1 VHALGHVGGEAVDG
15 RALAED
21 GLEVGRRQRGGVER
35 AEPLL
40 YRERAGEGLLD
51 GDLLVEHEAHEQGH
65 RVRRDQR
72 VGLVG
77 LGEVETFGH
86 DRIVSSR

>member
-1 VHALGHVGGEAVDG
+1 VHALGHVGREAVDG
-15 RALAED
+15 GPLAEH
-21 GLEVGRRQRGGVER
+21 GLELGRRQRGGIER

-40 YRERAGEGLLD
+40 DRERAGEGLLD
-51 GDLLVEHEAHEQGH
+51 GDLLVEDEADEEGH

-77 LGEVETFGH
+77 LGEEETFGH
-86 DRIVSSR
+86 DRIVSSP